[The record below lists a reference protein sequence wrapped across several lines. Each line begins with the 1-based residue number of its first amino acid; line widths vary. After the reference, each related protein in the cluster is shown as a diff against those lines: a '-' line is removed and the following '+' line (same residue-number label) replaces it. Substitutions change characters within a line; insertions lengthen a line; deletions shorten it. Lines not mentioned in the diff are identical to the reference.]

1 LGLSTII
8 LNGDQA
14 TGVWTPQ
21 NTPQEISQ
29 KRTVTPTLQPLGENL
44 SVQVRNTFWPDANSK
59 PHSNDFKYIFARQP

>member
-1 LGLSTII
+1 VGTL
-8 LNGDQA
+8 
-14 TGVWTPQ
+14 Q

-29 KRTVTPTLQPLGENL
+29 KRTVTPPLQPLVENL